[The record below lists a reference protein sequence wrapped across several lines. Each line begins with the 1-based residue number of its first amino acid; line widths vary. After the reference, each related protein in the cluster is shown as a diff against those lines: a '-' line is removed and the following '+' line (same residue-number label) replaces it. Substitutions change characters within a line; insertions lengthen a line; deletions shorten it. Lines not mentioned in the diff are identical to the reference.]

1 MREETFAY
9 TPDQSVYMLGKNR
22 QGLRRALY
30 SYLLWAYMGGD
41 DDDYTNL
48 VEQGIDAVD
57 AMVAEYKRV
66 KSE

>member
-1 MREETFAY
+1 
-9 TPDQSVYMLGKNR
+9 MLGKNQ

-30 SYLLWAYMGGD
+30 SYLLWAYEGGD